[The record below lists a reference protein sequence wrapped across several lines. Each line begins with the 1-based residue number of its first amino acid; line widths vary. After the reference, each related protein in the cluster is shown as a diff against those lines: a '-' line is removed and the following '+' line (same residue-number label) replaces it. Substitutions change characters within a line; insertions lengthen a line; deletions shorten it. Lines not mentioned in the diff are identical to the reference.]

1 MIFFHRRL
9 NNYKRSKLQYMNN
22 NFKTS
27 LVTDLTLERHY
38 DALRTK
44 IDMRLTSN
52 LISECPLNSNFSAN
66 HGDNEMI
73 KIVKIIPTI
82 KMRVT
87 TQQTNTCS
95 K

>member
-1 MIFFHRRL
+1 
-9 NNYKRSKLQYMNN
+9 MNN

-27 LVTDLTLERHY
+27 LVIDLTLERHY
-38 DALRTK
+38 DPLRTK

-52 LISECPLNSNFSAN
+52 LISECPLNSNVSAN

-73 KIVKIIPTI
+73 KIVKIIQTI

-87 TQQTNTCS
+87 TQQINTCS
-95 K
+95 KSAIEKKF

>member
-1 MIFFHRRL
+1 
-9 NNYKRSKLQYMNN
+9 MNN

-27 LVTDLTLERHY
+27 LVPHPEHHY

-44 IDMRLTSN
+44 IDMRPTPK
-52 LISECPLNSNFSAN
+52 LISECPVNSSFSAN
-66 HGDNEMI
+66 NGNNEMI
-73 KIVKIIPTI
+73 KIMKIIQTI

-95 K
+95 KSTVEKKFWHLDG